1 MDAIHT
7 ILFNMLIL
15 YSFLLGVYGTVLAA
29 RNEAISGN
37 FWGAMAIF
45 VGLALLTTLVGFIN
59 ALSGARLADPEN
71 RVGIYFLYMV
81 FIVIIMPGL
90 FSMLRGRDDRG
101 AAIAFA
107 VLALFN
113 ASVALSM
120 ATRGLVTWLP
130 S

>member
-1 MDAIHT
+1 MDAVHT

-45 VGLALLTTLVGFIN
+45 VGLALLTTLVGLIN
-59 ALSGARLADPEN
+59 ALGGARLADPEN

>member
-1 MDAIHT
+1 MDAVHT

-45 VGLALLTTLVGFIN
+45 VGLALLTTQVGLIN
-59 ALSGARLADPEN
+59 ILGGARLADPEN

>member
-1 MDAIHT
+1 MDAVHT
-7 ILFNMLIL
+7 ILFNMLII

-45 VGLALLTTLVGFIN
+45 VGLALLTTLVGLIN

-71 RVGIYFLYMV
+71 RIGIYFLYMV

>member
-1 MDAIHT
+1 MDAVHT

-45 VGLALLTTLVGFIN
+45 VGLALLTTLVGLIN
-59 ALSGARLADPEN
+59 ILGGARLADPEN

>member
-1 MDAIHT
+1 MDAVHT
-7 ILFNMLIL
+7 ILFNMLII

-59 ALSGARLADPEN
+59 ALGGARLADPEN